1 MKRKETIKYVGDQIE
16 LETFKIN
23 DYLGKISLSQQ
34 EQIDEILLNHVSVPG
49 LINTALLPA
58 EGDEL
63 SMKKMNSENSTSSP
77 KSSKEA
83 TGEKTGV
90 DLLGAVENLKG

>member
-1 MKRKETIKYVGDQIE
+1 MNRKKTIEYANNLVESETS
-16 LETFKIN
+16 KIN
-23 DYLGKISLSQQ
+23 DYLGKITLSQQ

-63 SMKKMNSENSTSSP
+63 AIKKVNSENSTQ
-77 KSSKEA
+77 SK
-83 TGEKTGV
+83 
-90 DLLGAVENLKG
+90 

>member
-1 MKRKETIKYVGDQIE
+1 MKKKAIKKYVNDLVE
-16 LETFKIN
+16 SETHKIN

-58 EGDEL
+58 EGDGD
-63 SMKKMNSENSTSSP
+63 TSNSP
-77 KSSKEA
+77 KKEEA
-83 TGEKTGV
+83 KAE
-90 DLLGAVENLKG
+90 